1 MILKLIPIFD
11 TYQYQYDHHIITMS
25 NQIELRHFTYF
36 LAVAQEL
43 HFRKAAEK
51 LFISQPGL
59 SRQIRQMEEIL
70 ETQLFERNKKKV
82 ALTPAGHYLKKEV
95 EYIFNHLENVER
107 QLKLVGDGSNGEL
120 RIGFLGSAMQEV
132 VPKLLLQIKEKYPK
146 VKSTLEELS
155 NFAQVDAV
163 LNDQLDM
170 GFVRLSRVPND
181 LQMETVY
188 RDTFSLVLPERYPMI
203 TREFEGMHQF
213 VNDEFILFSQA
224 YSPLYYDTIMSIC
237 QDAGFAPKISHK
249 SVHAH
254 TIFKLVENHMGIA
267 IVPTSL
273 QNGFQMRVKFIEL
286 KHIPQRAELA
296 VIWKK
301 EHTNPVLKNCMKL
314 LLGA

>member
-1 MILKLIPIFD
+1 MG
-11 TYQYQYDHHIITMS
+11 
-25 NQIELRHFTYF
+25 NQLELRHLTYF

-59 SRQIRQMEEIL
+59 SRQIKQMEEIL
-70 ETQLFERNKKKV
+70 KTQLFERNKKKV

-95 EYIFNHLENVER
+95 EFIFNHMEKIER
-107 QLKLVGDGSNGEL
+107 QLKLVGDGNSGEL
-120 RIGFLGSAMQEV
+120 RIGFLGSAMQQV
-132 VPKLLLQIKEKYPK
+132 IPKLLLEIKENYPK
-146 VKSTLEELS
+146 VKTSLEELS

-170 GFVRLSRVPND
+170 GFVRVARVPST
-181 LQMETVY
+181 LQMKTVFT
-188 RDTFSLVLPERYPMI
+188 DTFSLVLPERYPML
-203 TREFEGMHQF
+203 TREFDGMQRF
-213 VNDEFILFSQA
+213 ANEDFILFSQA

-237 QDAGFAPKISHK
+237 QDAGFAPKVSHK

-273 QNGFQMRVKFIEL
+273 QNGFQMRVKFVEL
-286 KHIPQRAELA
+286 KDIPQRAELS

-301 EHTNPVLKNCMKL
+301 EHTNPVLKNCMEL
-314 LLGA
+314 LLEDKF

>member
-1 MILKLIPIFD
+1 
-11 TYQYQYDHHIITMS
+11 MS
-25 NQIELRHFTYF
+25 NQIELRHLTYF

-59 SRQIRQMEEIL
+59 SRQIKQMEDIL

-82 ALTPAGHYLKKEV
+82 ALTPAGHYLKTEV
-95 EYIFNHLENVER
+95 EYIFNHLEKVER
-107 QLKLVGDGSNGEL
+107 QLKLVGDGNSGEL
-120 RIGFLGSAMQEV
+120 RIGFLGSAMQQV
-132 VPKLLLQIKEKYPK
+132 IPQLLLQIKENYPK
-146 VKSTLEELS
+146 VKTSLEELS
-155 NFAQVDAV
+155 NFAQVDGV

-170 GFVRLSRVPND
+170 GFVRVSRVPST
-181 LQMETVY
+181 LEMKTVFT
-188 RDTFSLVLPERYPMI
+188 DTFSLVLPERYPI
-203 TREFEGMHQF
+203 LTREFEGMHQF
-213 VNDEFILFSQA
+213 VNDDFILFSQA
-224 YSPLYYDTIMSIC
+224 YSPLYYETIMSIC
-237 QDAGFAPKISHK
+237 KDAGFAPKISHK

-286 KHIPQRAELA
+286 KNIPQRAELS

-301 EHTNPVLKNCMKL
+301 EHTNPVLKNCMEL
-314 LLGA
+314 LLDEKNSYL

>member
-1 MILKLIPIFD
+1 
-11 TYQYQYDHHIITMS
+11 MS
-25 NQIELRHFTYF
+25 NQIELRHLTYF

-82 ALTPAGHYLKKEV
+82 VLTPAGHYLKKEV
-95 EYIFNHLENVER
+95 EYIFNHLDNVKR

-170 GFVRLSRVPND
+170 GFVRVSRVPNT
-181 LQMETVY
+181 LHMKTVY

-213 VNDEFILFSQA
+213 INDEFILFSQA

-273 QNGFQMRVKFIEL
+273 QHGFQMRVKFIEL
-286 KHIPQRAELA
+286 KNIPQRAELS

-301 EHTNPVLKNCMKL
+301 EHTNPVLKNCMEL
-314 LLGA
+314 LLEG

>member
-1 MILKLIPIFD
+1 
-11 TYQYQYDHHIITMS
+11 MS
-25 NQIELRHFTYF
+25 NQIELRHLTYF
-36 LAVAQEL
+36 LAVAEEL

-59 SRQIRQMEEIL
+59 SRQIKQMEEIL

-95 EYIFNHLENVER
+95 EFVFNHLEKVER
-107 QLKLVGDGSNGEL
+107 QLKLVGDGNSGEL

-132 VPKLLLQIKEKYPK
+132 IPQLLLKIKETYPK
-146 VKSTLEELS
+146 IRTSLEELS
-155 NFAQVDAV
+155 NTSQVDAV

-170 GFVRLSRVPND
+170 GFVRVSRVPST
-181 LQMETVY
+181 LHMKTVFK
-188 RDTFSLVLPERYPMI
+188 DTFSLVLPERYPMI

-213 VNDEFILFSQA
+213 SNDEFILFSQA

-267 IVPTSL
+267 IVPTAL

-286 KHIPQRAELA
+286 KNIPQRAELS

-301 EHTNPVLKNCMKL
+301 EHTNPVLKNCMDL
-314 LLGA
+314 LLDT

>member
-1 MILKLIPIFD
+1 
-11 TYQYQYDHHIITMS
+11 MS
-25 NQIELRHFTYF
+25 NQLELRHLNYF
-36 LAVAQEL
+36 LAVANEL

-59 SRQIRQMEEIL
+59 SRQIRQMEDIL

-82 ALTPAGHYLKKEV
+82 SLTPAGHYLKKEV
-95 EYIFNHLENVER
+95 EFVFNHLENVER
-107 QLKLVGDGSNGEL
+107 QLKLVGDGNSGEL
-120 RIGFLGSAMQEV
+120 RIGFLGSAMQRII
-132 VPKLLLQIKEKYPK
+132 PDLLLKIKENYPR
-146 VKSTLEELS
+146 VKTSLEELS
-155 NFAQVDAV
+155 NFAQVDGV

-170 GFVRLSRVPND
+170 GFVRVSRVPNT
-181 LQMETVY
+181 LNMKTVFK
-188 RDTFSLVLPERYPMI
+188 DTFSLVLPERYPML

-213 VNDEFILFSQA
+213 INDEFILFSQT

-237 QDAGFAPKISHK
+237 QDAGFAPKVSHK

-267 IVPTSL
+267 IVPTAL

-286 KHIPQRAELA
+286 KNIPQRAELS

-301 EHTNPVLKNCMKL
+301 EHKNPVLKNCMEL
-314 LLGA
+314 LLAK

>member
-1 MILKLIPIFD
+1 
-11 TYQYQYDHHIITMS
+11 MS
-25 NQIELRHFTYF
+25 NQIELRHLTYF
-36 LAVAQEL
+36 LAVAEEL

-59 SRQIRQMEEIL
+59 SRQIKQMEEIL

-82 ALTPAGHYLKKEV
+82 SLTPAGHFLKKEV
-95 EYIFNHLENVER
+95 EFVFNHLEKVER
-107 QLKLVGDGSNGEL
+107 QLKLVGDGNSGEL

-132 VPKLLLQIKEKYPK
+132 IPQLLLKIKEAYPK
-146 VKSTLEELS
+146 IRTSLEELS
-155 NFAQVDAV
+155 NTAQVDAV

-170 GFVRLSRVPND
+170 GFVRVSRVPST
-181 LQMETVY
+181 LKMKTVY
-188 RDTFSLVLPERYPMI
+188 KDTFSLVLPERYPML

-213 VNDEFILFSQA
+213 IDENFILFNQT

-267 IVPTSL
+267 IVPTAL

-286 KHIPQRAELA
+286 KHIPQRAELS

-301 EHTNPVLKNCMKL
+301 EHTNPVLKNCMEL
-314 LLGA
+314 LIGK

>member
-1 MILKLIPIFD
+1 
-11 TYQYQYDHHIITMS
+11 MS
-25 NQIELRHFTYF
+25 NQIELRHLTYF

-59 SRQIRQMEEIL
+59 SRQVKQMEEIL
-70 ETQLFERNKKKV
+70 ETQLFERSKKKV

-95 EYIFNHLENVER
+95 EYIFNHLEKVER
-107 QLKLVGDGSNGEL
+107 QLKLVGDGNSGEL
-120 RIGFLGSAMQEV
+120 RIGFLGSAMQQV
-132 VPKLLLQIKEKYPK
+132 IPKLLLQIKDVYPK
-146 VKSTLEELS
+146 VKTSLEELS
-155 NFAQVDAV
+155 NIAQVDAV
-163 LNDQLDM
+163 LNDQLDI
-170 GFVRLSRVPND
+170 GFVRVSRVPST
-181 LQMETVY
+181 LEMKTVFT
-188 RDTFSLVLPERYPMI
+188 DTFSLVLPERYPML
-203 TREFEGMHQF
+203 TRDFDGMQRF
-213 VNDEFILFSQA
+213 TKEDFILFSQA

-273 QNGFQMRVKFIEL
+273 QNGFQMRVKFVEL
-286 KHIPQRAELA
+286 KDIPQRAELS

-301 EHTNPVLKNCMKL
+301 EHTNPVLKNCTEL
-314 LLGA
+314 LLKDKF

>member
-1 MILKLIPIFD
+1 
-11 TYQYQYDHHIITMS
+11 MS
-25 NQIELRHFTYF
+25 NQIELRHLTYF

-59 SRQIRQMEEIL
+59 SRQIKQMEEIL

-82 ALTPAGHYLKKEV
+82 GLTPAGHYLKKEV
-95 EYIFNHLENVER
+95 EYIFSHMEKVER
-107 QLKLVGDGSNGEL
+107 QLKLVGDGDSGEL
-120 RIGFLGSAMQEV
+120 RIGFLGSAMQQV
-132 VPKLLLQIKEKYPK
+132 IPKMLLRIKDNYPK
-146 VKSTLEELS
+146 VKTSLEELS

-163 LNDQLDM
+163 LKDKLDM
-170 GFVRLSRVPND
+170 GFVRVSRVPNT
-181 LQMETVY
+181 LEMKTVFI
-188 RDTFSLVLPERYPMI
+188 DTFSLVLPERYPML
-203 TREFEGMHQF
+203 TREFDGMNRF
-213 VNDEFILFSQA
+213 ANEDFILFSQA
-224 YSPLYYDTIMSIC
+224 YSPLYYDTIISIC
-237 QDAGFAPKISHK
+237 KDAGFAPKISHK

-286 KHIPQRAELA
+286 KEIPQRANLS

-301 EHTNPVLKNCMKL
+301 EHTNPVLKNCMEL
-314 LLGA
+314 LLEG